1 MIKLFKKK
9 NDIPRRRLSS
19 SDDAKVVSTT
29 RQFKRSQTLVSPG
42 PDDSKSPR
50 IQVHHLINR
59 RRRLTSILLITILVI
74 LSLWFLIGNFTATV
88 SVSSSDT
95 TMIQP
100 IEVSKYETIIQ
111 DYLRVNPLGRF
122 HFFLN
127 QSDMT
132 NYVSGI
138 APEIEN
144 VVQKS
149 MLGIGVTDFNVKMR
163 SPVAGWEIDG
173 KQYYVD
179 ASGIPFED
187 NYFASPEVKIID
199 NSGAS
204 LQTGEASVSRRFLG
218 FVGLVVSLVRSSGYT
233 VTQAVLP
240 ANTTRQLEIK
250 LKDINL
256 SVKMSIDR
264 PVGEQVEDMSRAVK
278 YFVSHSQMPSY
289 IDVRVSGKAFYI

>member
-1 MIKLFKKK
+1 MMKFFKKK
-9 NDIPRRRLSS
+9 NDIPRRRLEGDS
-19 SDDAKVVSTT
+19 KTVPTPT
-29 RQFKRSQTLVSPG
+29 RQFKRSQTLVASS
-42 PDDSKSPR
+42 PDDAKSPR
-50 IQVHHLINR
+50 IQVHHLVDR
-59 RRRLTSILLITILVI
+59 RRRLTSILLITILAI

-95 TMIQP
+95 TMVQP
-100 IEVSKYETIIQ
+100 IEDSKYQTIIQ
-111 DYLRVNPLGRF
+111 DYLRANPLSRF

-132 NYVSGI
+132 NFVSDI

-149 MLGIGVTDFNVKMR
+149 MLGIGFTDFNVKMR
-163 SPVAGWEIDG
+163 LPVAGWEING

-179 ASGIPFED
+179 ASGVPFET
-187 NYFASPEVKIID
+187 NYFSQPEVKIID

-204 LQTGEASVSRRFLG
+204 LQAGEASVSRRFLG
-218 FVGLVVSLVRSSGYT
+218 FVGLVVSLAKTSGYT

-240 ANTTRQLEIK
+240 ANTTRQLDVT
-250 LKDINL
+250 LSDTNL
-256 SVKMSIDR
+256 LVKMSIDR
-264 PVGEQVEDMSRAVK
+264 PAGEQVEDMSRAVK
-278 YFVSHSQMPSY
+278 YFVGRGKMPSY